1 MIVSSCQ
8 YCDEQQFQS
17 LSCVHYTIFSVVK
30 LDLFIRALTRD
41 HILALEKK
49 LRVRLAYILFVLQLI
64 CNSSTIS
71 CCCLPTL
78 PHCWGGGVRFSCF
91 MGFRHQLLPP
101 VCYGQGCYAG
111 GILPQIQGQ
120 QVICG
125 QLKRC
130 CVVCSGMRQR
140 GQSGDGCVE
149 ASILCRYHKRK
160 EDLFVLSWARVRP
173 YRASS
178 ILFDVYV

>member
-1 MIVSSCQ
+1 MCTLHDFLSSKVRFIHTCIDTGSHS
-8 YCDEQQFQS
+8 CSGKKNTRTPRVHLVRIATNLQFQHHIVLLSTHSPS
-17 LSCVHYTIFSVVK
+17 L
-30 LDLFIRALTRD
+30 LG
-41 HILALEKK
+41 
-49 LRVRLAYILFVLQLI
+49 
-64 CNSSTIS
+64 
-71 CCCLPTL
+71 
-78 PHCWGGGVRFSCF
+78 GGGVRFSCF

-160 EDLFVLSWARVRP
+160 EDLFVLSWAMVRP